1 MQCAQSN
8 DKSGYAGFRSEE
20 VTEGV
25 KMKAWIAIHSRTDA
39 TAMGIVQL
47 HNELPPMTDLYM
59 AQSDAVSTVRP
70 CPESRFLST
79 QEEPF

>member
-1 MQCAQSN
+1 M
-8 DKSGYAGFRSEE
+8 
-20 VTEGV
+20 VV
-25 KMKAWIAIHSRTDA
+25 WW
-39 TAMGIVQL
+39 TAMGIVQPN
-47 HNELPPMTDLYM
+47 NELPPMTDLYM

>member
-25 KMKAWIAIHSRTDA
+25 KMKARIAVHSRTNAPPAACGDQGSYA
-39 TAMGIVQL
+39 TEADRSASA
-47 HNELPPMTDLYM
+47 PT
-59 AQSDAVSTVRP
+59 
-70 CPESRFLST
+70 
-79 QEEPF
+79 

>member
-25 KMKAWIAIHSRTDA
+25 KMKAWIAIHSRTNAVLDLIGA
-39 TAMGIVQL
+39 TLVTFDGVASGKELVAVGTVQR
-47 HNELPPMTDLYM
+47 
-59 AQSDAVSTVRP
+59 SGGS
-70 CPESRFLST
+70 
-79 QEEPF
+79 